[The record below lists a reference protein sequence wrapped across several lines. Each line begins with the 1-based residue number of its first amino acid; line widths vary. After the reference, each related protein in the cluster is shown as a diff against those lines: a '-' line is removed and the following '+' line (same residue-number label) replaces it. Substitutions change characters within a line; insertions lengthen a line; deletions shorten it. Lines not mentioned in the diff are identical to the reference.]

1 MILIRR
7 FEQVEVEHN
16 ITPWR
21 AQEMASS
28 GGKFLSLKT
37 CKDGII
43 QVDVKHIGAQEVEV
57 STSGAGQVR
66 VPLGD
71 DVV

>member
-1 MILIRR
+1 
-7 FEQVEVEHN
+7 
-16 ITPWR
+16 
-21 AQEMASS
+21 MASS

-43 QVDVKHIGAQEVEV
+43 QVDGAQEVEV
-57 STSGAGQVR
+57 STSGAGQVH

>member
-1 MILIRR
+1 
-7 FEQVEVEHN
+7 
-16 ITPWR
+16 
-21 AQEMASS
+21 MASS
-28 GGKFLSLKT
+28 GGKFPSLKT

-57 STSGAGQVR
+57 STSGAGQAR
-66 VPLGD
+66 GALGD